1 MKQYFES
8 GIIKLLL
15 QQHKLQIFDKKSAF
29 KIRKRIN
36 MKQYF
41 ESGIIKLLWQQHKL
55 QIFDKKKRLQ
65 N

>member
-1 MKQYFES
+1 
-8 GIIKLLL
+8 
-15 QQHKLQIFDKKSAF
+15 
-29 KIRKRIN
+29 